1 MPQMSPLWW
10 LTLAVMFNL
19 LTMMT
24 MSMMYFNLKIELN
37 MNKSMKKNKLNWK
50 W

>member
-10 LTLAVMFNL
+10 LTLMLSFNL
-19 LTMMT
+19 MIAMA
-24 MSMMYFNLKIELN
+24 MSMMYFNFSMIMSKKY
-37 MNKSMKKNKLNWK
+37 KSMKKEMNWK